1 MYVLR
6 ANTAAMPLA
15 SLTARLLAA
24 HAQGTLTVAQ
34 TTARAA
40 TVAVRRVVRCWP
52 MGPVHDRAGRARL
65 VIPAVNFA
73 AGRSPIPVA
82 CVVQVMVMATP
93 VFPTPTVQQGPTA
106 MLDSFVLTHA
116 AKRPPFV

>member
-52 MGPVHDRAGRARL
+52 MGPVHDRAGCSRV
-65 VIPAVNFA
+65 VIPAVQCA

-82 CVVQVMVMATP
+82 CVVHNLVMATA
-93 VFPTPTVQQGPTA
+93 VLPTSTVQQGPIA
-106 MLDSFVLTHA
+106 MLDSFVLTH
-116 AKRPPFV
+116 